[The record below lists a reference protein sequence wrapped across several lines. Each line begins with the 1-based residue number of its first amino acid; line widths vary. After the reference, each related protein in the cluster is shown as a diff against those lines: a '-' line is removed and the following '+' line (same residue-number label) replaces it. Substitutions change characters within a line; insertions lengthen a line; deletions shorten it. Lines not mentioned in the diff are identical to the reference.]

1 MLFLLNSRISYLLT
15 RAHSLILILPLSF
28 LLNSGLYQL
37 FAKMRAHSLYL
48 HKHYYPSLF
57 IAQLF
62 RKARTRGTRA
72 LLILTV
78 YCNYDLFLIHV
89 SVVCQ
94 DARTLLIRILTMLF
108 LLISRVSYL
117 LTRAQSLILILPLSS
132 LLNSFIS
139 CLLRRAN
146 TLNTYINITPS

>member
-57 IAQLF
+57 INQLF
-62 RKARTRGTRA
+62 TRGTRA

>member
-57 IAQLF
+57 INQLF
-62 RKARTRGTRA
+62 TRGTRA

-94 DARTLLIRILTMLF
+94 DARTLLILILTMLF
-108 LLISRVSYL
+108 ILISRVSYL